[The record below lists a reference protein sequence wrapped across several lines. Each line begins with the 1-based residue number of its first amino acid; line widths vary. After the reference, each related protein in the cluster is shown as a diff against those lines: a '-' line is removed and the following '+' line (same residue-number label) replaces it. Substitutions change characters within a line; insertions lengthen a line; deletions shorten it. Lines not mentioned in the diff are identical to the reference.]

1 MSKRPKDATQRRR
14 TERWKNALVL

>member
-1 MSKRPKDATQRRR
+1 MSKRSKDATQRSR